1 EALDSIVGQVSHISK
16 LVSGIAEGAVEQST
30 GLNEINTGVTQ
41 LDQVTQQNAAMVEE
55 ATAAGHMLSSDSTQL
70 SQLVSGFRIQ
80 GGAAPAPLQTETAE
94 EASYSPAPSAHG
106 SDDWDMDETVS
117 SPAPASLDTDGNA
130 AKDMWQDF

>member
-55 ATAAGHMLSSDSTQL
+55 ATAAGHMLNTDSSKLAELIAVFKVDGSAPMAQMPTA
-70 SQLVSGFRIQ
+70 S
-80 GGAAPAPLQTETAE
+80 APEAPAA
-94 EASYSPAPSAHG
+94 APSAHG
-106 SDDWDMDETVS
+106 DDSWEIEEATPT
-117 SPAPASLDTDGNA
+117 PAPVASADGNA